1 MRYIDSKTKKLSMPE
16 VLHIYYENE
25 VHRSE
30 EPVDPK
36 EFMKWLLPMT
46 ALLAQPEFTST
57 QIGNTFFMVRRGGGE
72 KESSCILW
80 AMNADN
86 LKNVSD
92 NFMKAV
98 LKLHKEGVTDLYAT
112 SINGGFSR
120 LVRTA
125 LSKSGRKDVTL
136 DIEKVGGV
144 FKLHVSFT
152 KAKE

>member
-30 EPVDPK
+30 EPIDPK
-36 EFMKWLLPMT
+36 EFMKWLLPLT

-57 QIGNTFFMVRRGGGE
+57 QIGNTFFMVRRGEGK

-80 AMNADN
+80 TMNADD

-92 NFMKAV
+92 NFLEAA
-98 LKLHKEGVTDLYAT
+98 LKLRKAGVTDIYASYT
-112 SINGGFSR
+112 NAGISR
-120 LVRTA
+120 MARTA
-125 LSKSGRKDVTL
+125 FSKYGKNDATL
-136 DIEKVGGV
+136 GIEKIGDA
-144 FKLHVSFT
+144 FKLHIAFT